1 MSRRGRLFV
10 VGWRVGSTVGF
21 AAGLVP
27 LVGRYRADE
36 QRFADLEMDHQRLS
50 KPEIT
55 NEPDSSPKDRTL
67 AVTGRAIRGL
77 DPHQCVMVHTS
88 FGRGDRKL
96 VLTASSKCF
105 VVDLERG
112 QVEFELS
119 GDSTSESIFQVA
131 LSGDE
136 TVIATLGEF
145 TVVKFWDAKTG
156 KLLSSHEDTY
166 PTRAAQK
173 DENPHSRKHSNQL
186 RYCETGSRRLVGA
199 PSGCL
204 FAIGKADGSVELWGD
219 LDHWKAFFRPELAE
233 PRRLGMIARSQLHE
247 GEVRELGF
255 VSGSNK
261 LLTVSG
267 RTVTDYEPLE
277 LFQDAPT
284 SWKRQYSETFNGRVV
299 LSDVASLEPVWQ
311 TPLSG
316 TPFSLAVSPSSAA
329 IGGPFGTFAL
339 GSENGKIVIGDTR
352 TGAITKTLEPPLGA
366 IRTFVGSLTYLEED
380 GSLVAVQ
387 AEYRTGAD
395 KVTEQFAALTLWN
408 EHTGQ
413 RVATARLPG
422 GVLTADWSPHWQPHH
437 RQMVLVRHISKRGLN
452 LSHLFSWPWEAQP
465 PSPFLLHVLDVKSVA
480 RSGP

>member
-1 MSRRGRLFV
+1 MSRRSRLFV
-10 VGWRVGSTVGF
+10 IAWLMASAVGF
-21 AAGLVP
+21 AGGLVP

-36 QRFADLEMDHQRLS
+36 QRFADLELDHQRLS
-50 KPEIT
+50 APEIT
-55 NEPDSSPKDRTL
+55 EEPGSSPKDRTL

-77 DPHQCVMVHTS
+77 DPHQSVMVHTS

-119 GDSTSESIFQVA
+119 GDSAEEGLFEVA
-131 LSGDE
+131 ISGDE
-136 TVIATLGEF
+136 TVIATVGEF

-156 KLLSSHEDTY
+156 KLLSSHEDTH
-166 PTRAAQK
+166 PTLAARK

-186 RYCETGSRRLVGA
+186 RYSEVEARRLVGS

-204 FAIGKADGSVELWGD
+204 FAIGKIDGSVELWGD
-219 LDHWKAFFRPELAE
+219 LDHWKAFVRPQTES
-233 PRRLGMIARSQLHE
+233 PRRLGLIARSQLHA

-255 VSGSNK
+255 VSGSEK

-267 RTVTDYEPLE
+267 STVTDYVPLE

-284 SWKRQYSETFNGRVV
+284 SWRRKYSETFNGRAV

-311 TPLSG
+311 TPLSEK
-316 TPFSLAVSPSSAA
+316 TYSLAVSPISSA
-329 IGGPFGTFAL
+329 IGGPFGTFAVGL
-339 GSENGKIVIGDTR
+339 DKGKIAIGDTR

-387 AEYRTGAD
+387 TEYRTGAD
-395 KVTEQFAALTLWN
+395 KVTELFAALTLWN
-408 EHTGQ
+408 EQTGQ

-422 GVLTADWSPHWQPHH
+422 NLMTAEWSPHWQRDHK
-437 RQMVLVRHISKRGLN
+437 QMVLVRHISKTGLN
-452 LSHLFSWPWEAQP
+452 LSQQFAWPWEARE
-465 PSPFLLHVLDVKSVA
+465 PSPFLLHVLDIKRVG
-480 RSGP
+480 RSRP